1 MNMNRPRINPRTTA
15 GLIPLAAIC
24 FLSANAHAE
33 ADDAPADPES
43 QVTAPSL
50 PGEEEETPADA
61 SQTLEDR
68 MEELEVRLK
77 QSENEIA
84 PPSRLSIN
92 GYVDFGFFVPMG
104 NGGVGWQRDVG
115 NEQFPQ
121 HSNYAWTFVG
131 DILATQINSRGEVAD
146 LGDGPG
152 VNRFDSV
159 NSNGAPGFLVNEVNL
174 RLGYQLNDEA
184 IIRTSLNLIPRTGND
199 FSLGDFF
206 DLDIAELEYVLTE
219 DGNTSFFIGKTLPVF
234 GIEYKERKSDQR
246 FGIVP
251 SLIDRYTSGTQL
263 GIKARTKL
271 FDEWLIL
278 AASVS
283 NGSSSTEQFHF
294 FSEVDQNS
302 GKTLNGRAAL
312 HVPIGK
318 LIAVLDGDSLEIGG
332 SGEWGPQDRA
342 TDNQGSSWFAG
353 VDLTYSSA
361 DFSIK
366 AQWMRGKAPGRADEE
381 VWSLR
386 LNDSGYVEL
395 DWMFLP
401 YLGVIARGELRDAV
415 VTLAAERIYVTKSW
429 RGVGGLRAVFNPHVT
444 LKVEYLY
451 NGEFGDIR
459 AFDDDIFT
467 SSLVLSY

>member
-1 MNMNRPRINPRTTA
+1 MKLN
-15 GLIPLAAIC
+15 LIFQAAI
-24 FLSANAHAE
+24 LSISSASFAAE
-33 ADDAPADPES
+33 EAPADSES
-43 QVTAPSL
+43 SVTAPSL
-50 PGEEEETPADA
+50 PGEEEEPAA
-61 SQTLEDR
+61 AEPSQSLEER
-68 MEELEVRLK
+68 MEELEIRLK
-77 QSENEIA
+77 QSENQID

-131 DILATQINSRGEVAD
+131 DILATQINTRGEVAD

-159 NSNGAPGFLVNEVNL
+159 NSNGAAGFLVNEVNV

-199 FSLGDFF
+199 FALGDFI

-219 DGNTSFFIGKTLPVF
+219 DGNTSLFIGKTLPVF

-278 AASVS
+278 AASVT
-283 NGSSSTEQFHF
+283 NQSSSTEQFHF
-294 FSEVDQNS
+294 YSEVDQNS
-302 GKTLNGRAAL
+302 GKTLNGRAAI
-312 HVPIGK
+312 HIPIGK
-318 LIAVLDGDSLEIGG
+318 MISFLDGDSLEIGG

-342 TDNQGSSWFAG
+342 SDNKGAIWFAG

-361 DFSIK
+361 NFEIK

-381 VWSLR
+381 VWSLK
-386 LNDSGYVEL
+386 LNDSGYVEI

-401 YLGVIARGELRDAV
+401 YLGIIARGELRDAV
-415 VTLAAERIYVTKSW
+415 VTLAAERIYLTKSW

-444 LKVEYLY
+444 MKVEYIY
-451 NGEFGDIR
+451 NGEYGDIR
-459 AFDDDIFT
+459 AFDDDVFT